1 MAATVYDYFQQALRR
16 PPSTVV
22 AGPTVRDAE
31 DNLAVF
37 HVTLKNGRIAGA
49 TFRATTCVTLLALCE
64 HLCQIAPGLT
74 TAEAE
79 ALNSTSL
86 LALHPEIPPARRNRA
101 ELAVRAFHQALKG
114 IQ

>member
-16 PPSTVV
+16 PSSGVA
-22 AGPTVRDAE
+22 AGPMVRDAE

-37 HVTLKNGRIAGA
+37 HVTHKDGRIAGA

-64 HLCQIAPGLT
+64 HLCHLAEGLT
-74 TAEAE
+74 IKDAEAVD
-79 ALNSTSL
+79 AGRL
-86 LALHPEIPPARRNRA
+86 LALHPEIPPARHNRA
-101 ELAVRAFHQALKG
+101 ELAVRAFHQALQG